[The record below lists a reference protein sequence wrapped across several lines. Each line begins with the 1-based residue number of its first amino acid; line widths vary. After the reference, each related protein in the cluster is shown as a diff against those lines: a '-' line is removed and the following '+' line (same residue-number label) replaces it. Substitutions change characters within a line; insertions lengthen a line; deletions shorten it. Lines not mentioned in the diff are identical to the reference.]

1 MSIQSPDRRQALKCL
16 SAWSGAAVVWTV
28 SGGVPRALGATS
40 PGTPAAGDSGA
51 LTFVQI
57 SDTHIGFRK
66 EANPDVVGSLRHAIA
81 DINALPQAP
90 AFVVHTGDVSHLS
103 KPEEFGG
110 AREILRELHVDRV
123 HTVPGEHDAIDDGVT
138 GYLKY
143 FDHDGNGRG
152 WYSFDQGGVHFV
164 GLNNVM
170 NFKLGTMAALG
181 DEQLGW
187 LKSDL
192 AGQASS
198 TPIVVLGHIP
208 LWTIWEPWGWGT
220 SDSAQ
225 ALALLRPF
233 GSVTVLN
240 GHIHQV
246 LQKVEGHIS
255 LHTAMSL
262 AYPWASCS
270 VPASFPW
277 CEVEPSSPW
286 SIGRSIAEQREAS
299 MKPALFRAIRAS
311 LLTLAWFAALSISA
325 SLAAAPTLATTPAT
339 TVDIAKFAFVPK
351 ELTVEP
357 GTKVRWTNRDET
369 PHTVTSQGKVFASKA
384 MDTDDQFEFTFAA
397 EGDFAYFCT
406 VHPFMTGVVHVRRK
420 K

>member
-103 KPEEFGG
+103 KPEEFGS
-110 AREILRELHVDRV
+110 AREILREL
-123 HTVPGEHDAIDDGVT
+123 
-138 GYLKY
+138 
-143 FDHDGNGRG
+143 
-152 WYSFDQGGVHFV
+152 
-164 GLNNVM
+164 
-170 NFKLGTMAALG
+170 LGTMAALG

-240 GHIHQV
+240 GRIHQV

-262 AYPWASCS
+262 AYPLPTPGQAGIGEPGPLK
-270 VPASFPW
+270 VPAS
-277 CEVEPSSPW
+277 ELGKLLGTRQLSVVR
-286 SIGRSIAEQREAS
+286 GRTEL
-299 MKPALFRAIRAS
+299 AL
-311 LLTLAWFAALSISA
+311 
-325 SLAAAPTLATTPAT
+325 
-339 TVDIAKFAFVPK
+339 VDRP
-351 ELTVEP
+351 LD
-357 GTKVRWTNRDET
+357 R
-369 PHTVTSQGKVFASKA
+369 
-384 MDTDDQFEFTFAA
+384 
-397 EGDFAYFCT
+397 
-406 VHPFMTGVVHVRRK
+406 
-420 K
+420 